1 MLNVSEIRVII
12 LALKLICM
20 AVGLIC
26 SNRISDYHWVI
37 ESISLMFSQPIN
49 ISKVLLPFWWAHQFL
64 LTGVLRGEFYMLR
77 SCPTTAIRRWV
88 SIGWVTL
95 RLSGGIVFV
104 ITCAE
109 VTLRVGVVDGQQ
121 HQEYYQQTH
130 SYGSTYH
137 QPPEG
142 AGGKPTFL

>member
-49 ISKVLLPFWWAHQFL
+49 ISKVLLPF
-64 LTGVLRGEFYMLR
+64 
-77 SCPTTAIRRWV
+77 
-88 SIGWVTL
+88 
-95 RLSGGIVFV
+95 
-104 ITCAE
+104 
-109 VTLRVGVVDGQQ
+109 
-121 HQEYYQQTH
+121 
-130 SYGSTYH
+130 
-137 QPPEG
+137 
-142 AGGKPTFL
+142 